1 MPAPIPGYRPASMV
15 LCGDRHGSLDD
26 NVIVITGT
34 RGPDEILVREHFS
47 GAGIYDIVADGQMI
61 RQFGVGVVPHSV
73 CIATRGATTGCG
85 CTHEIRAAKQ
95 VIRKCYTGRVY

>member
-1 MPAPIPGYRPASMV
+1 MV

-26 NVIVITGT
+26 NVIVITST

-61 RQFGVGVVPHSV
+61 RQFGAGVVPHSV

-85 CTHEIRAAKQ
+85 CTHEIGPRSRLFENVTPAGSTNVVAAGDW
-95 VIRKCYTGRVY
+95 C